1 MIWIQV
7 IVFLALLL
15 YASYSDLKTREISPW
30 IPISITIT
38 GFIGI
43 TPTALPL
50 MFLSA
55 MVVTVPQLLVAG
67 IKKDSYGGGDIKFM
81 AACAFML
88 GPEGGCSAIII
99 GLSVGLLTTVIKRK
113 LKKESLKEKFPIVP
127 CLAFGSFLSFLIFS
141 QGGNL

>member
-1 MIWIQV
+1 MIFIKGV
-7 IVFLALLL
+7 VFFLLLL
-15 YASYSDLKTREISPW
+15 YASYHDIKTREVSPW

-38 GFIGI
+38 GLIGI

-67 IKKDSYGGGDIKFM
+67 LRKDSYGGGDMKLM
-81 AACAFML
+81 AACAFLL
-88 GPEGGCSAIII
+88 GPEGGYSAIII

-127 CLAFGSFLSFLIFS
+127 CLAFGNFLSFLIFS
-141 QGGNL
+141 QGGTL